1 MQGND
6 LKLVLFIFIYL
17 NLIIHNHKEYKKL
30 ERRFS
35 DQKKPRESG
44 VLSEVTVASDLNASQ
59 RS

>member
-1 MQGND
+1 M
-6 LKLVLFIFIYL
+6 
-17 NLIIHNHKEYKKL
+17 HNHKEYIKL

-44 VLSEVTVASDLNASQ
+44 VLSDVTVASDLNASK